1 MICNTMTRQEI
12 EEKMDELAR
21 EYYDTTTR
29 RSQKRFMNWLS
40 GLGRALKAPIRKLT
54 RN

>member
-1 MICNTMTRQEI
+1 MTRQEI
-12 EEKMDELAR
+12 EEKINELAR
-21 EYYDTTTR
+21 EYYDTR
-29 RSQKRFMNWLS
+29 DPEIREEIMNWLG